1 MSKRKLTFEEAI
13 ANILRFVEADDDNNY
28 FESDCEDE
36 LGLAGD
42 DLDEI
47 YDDDDRN
54 AADEDSG
61 DDDDDEDEVE
71 DKSSS
76 DDDQPQ
82 PQPRREERCELWKSD
97 RFAAARKLAVM
108 FNEQMKN
115 VLVPSEYL

>member
-1 MSKRKLTFEEAI
+1 MSKRKLTSEEAV

-47 YDDDDRN
+47 YDDDDDDDDRN
-54 AADEDSG
+54 AADEDRG
-61 DDDDDEDEVE
+61 DDDEDEVE
-71 DKSSS
+71 DRSSS

-82 PQPRREERCELWKSD
+82 PQPQST
-97 RFAAARKLAVM
+97 AT
-108 FNEQMKN
+108 KN
-115 VLVPSEYL
+115 VDI

>member
-1 MSKRKLTFEEAI
+1 MSKKKQISEEAF

-54 AADEDSG
+54 ATDGDSV
-61 DDDDDEDEVE
+61 DDDEDDVE
-71 DKSSS
+71 DK
-76 DDDQPQ
+76 
-82 PQPRREERCELWKSD
+82 RAMNRHEKC
-97 RFAAARKLAVM
+97 
-108 FNEQMKN
+108 
-115 VLVPSEYL
+115 